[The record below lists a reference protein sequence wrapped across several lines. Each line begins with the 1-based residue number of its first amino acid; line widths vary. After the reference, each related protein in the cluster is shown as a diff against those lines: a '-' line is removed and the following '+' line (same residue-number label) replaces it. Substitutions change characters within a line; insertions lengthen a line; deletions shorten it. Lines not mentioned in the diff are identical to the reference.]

1 MEGKTPEVKKDKSL
15 SRAEDVAQE
24 LTGPSPFAAVFP
36 ELPPVLDHLSVR
48 VRDLNGF
55 SGAKTADYSR
65 EISDAPERNA
75 IEVGLKFSF

>member
-1 MEGKTPEVKKDKSL
+1 MEGKNPEVKKADAL
-15 SRAEDVAQE
+15 SQAGKDAREE
-24 LTGPSPFAAVFP
+24 SMRSPFAAVFP
-36 ELPPVLDHLSVR
+36 ELPPILDHLSVR

-55 SGAKTADYSR
+55 TGAKTADFAR